1 MNSPILQLFQ
11 TQTSPVMRKR
21 IGSASVVDIFLV
33 VLVVININESKAV
46 CIKYFQLHCRHWK
59 YNPYSHDV
67 QTNIALK
74 QLANNN
80 PHHHNQEPYYL
91 QIRHKFHLPIFEKL
105 WNGWYILYIIISWL
119 HMYIVDVLWGQPIK
133 LIQVVFTSEFHE
145 YWWNNIV
152 FIFLSPRFSAEPQK

>member
-1 MNSPILQLFQ
+1 
-11 TQTSPVMRKR
+11 MRQC
-21 IGSASVVDIFLV
+21 IGCASGAGIF
-33 VLVVININESKAV
+33 LVVININELKT
-46 CIKYFQLHCRHWK
+46 YFQLHCRHCK

-105 WNGWYILYIIISWL
+105 WNGWYILDI
-119 HMYIVDVLWGQPIK
+119 LWGQLIK
-133 LIQVVFTSEFHE
+133 LVQVASTSELRENQRNDLLFFE
-145 YWWNNIV
+145 IVPCSKNIKKRG
-152 FIFLSPRFSAEPQK
+152 SPPYVDFGTWKKPHYSKIALVGL